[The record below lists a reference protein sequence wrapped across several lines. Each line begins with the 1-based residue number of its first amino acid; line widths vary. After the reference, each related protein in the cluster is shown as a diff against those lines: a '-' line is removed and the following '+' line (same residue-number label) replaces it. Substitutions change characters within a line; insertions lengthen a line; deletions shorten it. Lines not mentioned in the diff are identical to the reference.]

1 MRLSQINPL
10 AARGIVRDVDL
21 EPARSGAWYVISET
35 FPERTVEVL
44 VEAAPSQRVRTR
56 QAKADAARRWKK
68 ARRTAIRELR
78 AAARLRPRLS
88 ERQRRLVAR
97 QGT

>member
-1 MRLSQINPL
+1 MKLSQINPL
-10 AARGIVRDVDL
+10 AARGIVADVDL
-21 EPARSGAWYVISET
+21 HPARSGDWYVISET
-35 FPERTVEVL
+35 FPEQTVEVL
-44 VEAAPSQRVRTR
+44 VEAAPSQRTWIRE
-56 QAKADAARRWKK
+56 AKRSAARRQKK
-68 ARRTAIRELR
+68 ARRTSIRVHL